1 MALVDYI
8 SLQENDIIGIWK
20 NSESLEDLLLDL
32 KPMGDM
38 LKQLNELKSLKRQKE
53 FCYIH
58 LLVREL
64 IGKSVLIKK
73 DEFGKPILVNF
84 PFHISVTHTN
94 DYCAVFL
101 SEHQFCGIDIES
113 TGRNLSKIH
122 HKFVSS
128 YEQLYVTKGNENA
141 YYLIIW
147 TVKEAIYKWYGKKG
161 LDFIQNMIVHPFTLE
176 EESGVVYF
184 EFVFQGKKITNIAY
198 YKIQFNH
205 IVTWLQGES
214 T

>member
-32 KPMGDM
+32 KPVDDM
-38 LKQLNELKSLKRQKE
+38 LFRFNQLKSPKRQKE
-53 FCYIH
+53 FCFIH

-64 IGKSVLIKK
+64 VGEKILIQK
-73 DEFGKPILVNF
+73 DEFGKPYLKDF

-94 DYCAVFL
+94 DFCAVFL
-101 SEHQFCGIDIES
+101 SEYQFCGIDIES
-113 TGRNLSKIH
+113 TRRNLSKIY

-128 YEQLYVTKGNENA
+128 YEQLYVVKGNENA

-176 EESGVVYF
+176 KENGIVYY

-205 IVTWLQGES
+205 VITWLQGDFI
-214 T
+214 